1 MKKLINLF
9 IRVIS
14 TEVISY
20 NEAINRGLTN
30 RLTSI

>member
-14 TEVISY
+14 TEVITY

-30 RLTSI
+30 RLTNI